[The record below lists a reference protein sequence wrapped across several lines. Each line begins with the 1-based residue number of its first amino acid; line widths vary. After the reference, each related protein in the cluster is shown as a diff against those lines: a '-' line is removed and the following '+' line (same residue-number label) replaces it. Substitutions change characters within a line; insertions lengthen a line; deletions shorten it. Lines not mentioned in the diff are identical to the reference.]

1 MSFLIPSL
9 LLLVLIVGPSLLLW
23 LITHDLN
30 LSFADYL
37 RPFFEPF
44 QSSLDKLKQPTAE
57 KEEPV
62 NPPLDLFDE
71 EVFNA
76 HIRCAYDKGFNEAK
90 TKFEAMLKDHESNGY
105 RMTAFSA
112 CGKCHKLCSF
122 CVETPADPEAEQIM
136 DREMAARF
144 NKGTRTKKPI
154 MRRN

>member
-37 RPFFEPF
+37 KPF
-44 QSSLDKLKQPTAE
+44 LAKLEQPAV
-57 KEEPV
+57 KKEPV
-62 NPPLDLFDE
+62 NPPLNLFDE

-90 TKFEAMLKDHESNGY
+90 TKFEALLKDHESNGY

-112 CGKCHKLCSF
+112 CGKCHKLCSH
-122 CVETPADPEAEQIM
+122 CIETPVNVEVDQIM
-136 DREMAARF
+136 DREMAARVQ
-144 NKGTRTKKPI
+144 GTKVKKPI
-154 MRRN
+154 LKGM